1 MAHLRE
7 MTRRA
12 SGRCLD
18 LTASCS
24 SMRKK
29 AAYHHGDLR
38 RALLDA
44 ALRLIDTQ
52 GLQARS
58 VREVARRAGVT
69 HGAPYHHFSDR
80 ASLLAALAEDGFEL
94 LVAAMR
100 SEQAKSR
107 PAPDEQLA
115 AVGRGY
121 VAFALA
127 HPAYFKVM
135 FRPELSYGRPVYT
148 GGTRAYE
155 VLVASVTA
163 LQRANRARGID
174 RELIVLSSW
183 SLVHGLTSLWLDG
196 PLRTRYSPRKMQK
209 LTRAITALV
218 ARLYSTR

>member
-1 MAHLRE
+1 
-7 MTRRA
+7 
-12 SGRCLD
+12 
-18 LTASCS
+18 
-24 SMRKK
+24 MRKK

-52 GLQARS
+52 GLQALS

-69 HGAPYHHFSDR
+69 HGAPYHHFADR

-100 SEQAKSR
+100 SEQARSR
-107 PAPDEQLA
+107 SAPDEQLA

-135 FRPELSYGRPVYT
+135 FRPELSYGRPLYT
-148 GGTRAYE
+148 GGTRAYD
-155 VLVASVTA
+155 VLVEAVTA
-163 LQRANRARGID
+163 LQPANRARSVD

-183 SLVHGLTSLWLDG
+183 SLVHGLASLWLDG
-196 PLRTRYSPRKMQK
+196 PLQNRYSPRKMQK

-218 ARLYSTR
+218 ASLYSTG